1 MHALTPTHSFRSP
14 AQLSQNATGMENTS
28 LSWHR
33 ERSEDSCARVTR
45 FFADAQND
53 KWGCFE

>member
-1 MHALTPTHSFRSP
+1 MYALTPTYSFGSFS
-14 AQLSQNATGMENTS
+14 AVGQNAAEMENTR
-28 LSWHR
+28 LSGHS
-33 ERSEDSCARVTR
+33 ERSEESCARVTR

>member
-33 ERSEDSCARVTR
+33 ERSEDSCAMGNEILR
-45 FFADAQND
+45 
-53 KWGCFE
+53 